1 MSQPYCVHSRQSY
14 VISRMDLS
22 HFNFKRILVVLTQKD
37 MRLNILSLIEEQDV
51 DVNIKF
57 ADSYLEAAKLINET
71 VFDPYDH
78 VVLNLSVNNRKVKDF
93 IEMIQPSIDKNPS
106 YLIEYTKDGD
116 LSFVELL

>member
-1 MSQPYCVHSRQSY
+1 
-14 VISRMDLS
+14 MDLS

>member
-1 MSQPYCVHSRQSY
+1 
-14 VISRMDLS
+14 
-22 HFNFKRILVVLTQKD
+22 